1 MIIIVGAGII
11 GLFIAHKLVS
21 KGLKVKIFDAND
33 IVGNSTDASVG
44 MLAPMIETKPLEDD
58 LLKLMLE
65 SKKIWDSQKGLDKEK
80 KNIGL
85 KKNSSLLVAQ
95 NIDDL
100 EKIKFK
106 KVFLEKLGLKTK
118 LLDQKETLKLEPE
131 LNTNIIG
138 SLFCQDQNQVNSH
151 KLKSFLI
158 NKLSQMDCEIIKV
171 QKLEKISLF
180 EKFVKLDNTKIKAE
194 KVIIA
199 CGVWSEQLIKKS
211 FDISLPLRPIKGVSM
226 LLDAGREL
234 FTNNLW
240 FKNIYVAPRE
250 KNILAIGATE
260 EEKGFNTSIT
270 MDEIY
275 FLSKNAW
282 EIFPDLENFKLLEFK
297 SGIRPSVIDGN
308 PIIGSLSS
316 VAPNVICAFGHYRH
330 GILLAPVTAKL
341 VCDYVFGEK
350 IKKNHNFFS
359 PERFNL

>member
-1 MIIIVGAGII
+1 MCVKPYGVHVLLMRC
-11 GLFIAHKLVS
+11 LFCVARSPV
-21 KGLKVKIFDAND
+21 V
-33 IVGNSTDASVG
+33 
-44 MLAPMIETKPLEDD
+44 
-58 LLKLMLE
+58 
-65 SKKIWDSQKGLDKEK
+65 
-80 KNIGL
+80 
-85 KKNSSLLVAQ
+85 LLVF
-95 NIDDL
+95 
-100 EKIKFK
+100 ECKINNKQ
-106 KVFLEKLGLKTK
+106 KVSVAPAFRFYSAYKNFHHEPDPSTYTILI
-118 LLDQKETLKLEPE
+118 LLPVY
-131 LNTNIIG
+131 
-138 SLFCQDQNQVNSH
+138 F
-151 KLKSFLI
+151 
-158 NKLSQMDCEIIKV
+158 
-171 QKLEKISLF
+171 
-180 EKFVKLDNTKIKAE
+180 
-194 KVIIA
+194 
-199 CGVWSEQLIKKS
+199 KKS